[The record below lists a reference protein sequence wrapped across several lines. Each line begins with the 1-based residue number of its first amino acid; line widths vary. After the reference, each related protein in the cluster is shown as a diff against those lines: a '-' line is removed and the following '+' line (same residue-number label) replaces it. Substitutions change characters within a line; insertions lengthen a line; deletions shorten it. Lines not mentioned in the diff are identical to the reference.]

1 MEVWIKDFTPDN
13 LPDKPILLDRLE
25 KRKLCLKKWGT
36 CTTAEAGLVITND
49 NIVHER
55 LLNFLTLNTRE
66 KGQRVI
72 LINFNRTA
80 FSTNQLLQL
89 FKAGVEYVFQFSE
102 IIPTLDCVINK
113 LERWRNI
120 NSMLRSPVICNVMA
134 GNSTGLKKVLQE
146 LIEVSLFAPIPVLIC
161 GERGTGKELM
171 ARLVHEFDGRKEKG
185 NFVVVD
191 CTTLKKELAGSELFG
206 HEKGSFTGAD
216 YTREGAF
223 SLANNGTLFLDEI
236 GELPLNLQSELLRI
250 IQEGTYK
257 KTGSNIWKHT
267 SFRLVAATNKNLEQE
282 LELGNFR
289 HDLYDRI
296 SVYKCTLPSLH
307 ERKEDI
313 PELLN
318 FFFHQQFKIV
328 PDIDK
333 TVIDFLCERKYSGN
347 IRELKNIISRIF
359 LRYTGNGPVTLGDVV
374 WYDMP
379 SGYEKKQEW
388 YEKNEF
394 VSGIKQAIQEGYD
407 MKQID
412 DIVKGITMQTAL
424 IIHGKNKLVSQ
435 VLGVSDRWVQQRRAK
450 RKTNNEPAAD
460 N

>member
-1 MEVWIKDFTPDN
+1 MEVWIKDFTPNDLPGKPVLLN
-13 LPDKPILLDRLE
+13 LLE
-25 KRKLCLKKWGT
+25 KRKIGLKKWDAG
-36 CTTAEAGLVITND
+36 ADAGAGLVITNENAVND
-49 NIVHER
+49 Q
-55 LLNFLTLNTRE
+55 LLNFLTSNARQ
-66 KGQRVI
+66 KGQRVM
-72 LINFNRTA
+72 LINFHATA

-89 FKAGVEYVFQFSE
+89 YQAGAEYVFQFSQVAAN
-102 IIPTLDCVINK
+102 LDCIINK
-113 LERWRNI
+113 FERWRSI
-120 NSMLRSPVICNVMA
+120 NSMLHSPQICNVMA
-134 GNSTGLKKVLQE
+134 GKSYGLKKVLQE
-146 LIEVSLFAPIPVLIC
+146 LIEVSLYAPIPVLIC

-185 NFVVVD
+185 NFVLVD

-282 LELGNFR
+282 LEQGNFR
-289 HDLYDRI
+289 NDLYDRI

-318 FFFHQQFKIV
+318 FFFHQQFKII

-359 LRYTGNGPVTLGDVV
+359 LRYTGTGPVTLGDVV
-374 WYDMP
+374 WYDKP

-394 VSGIKQAIQEGYD
+394 ISGIKQAIQEGYD

-412 DIVKGITMQTAL
+412 DIVKGIAMQTAL
-424 IIHGKNKLVSQ
+424 IIHGKNKLVSR

-450 RKTNNEPAAD
+450 RKTNNEPVAD
-460 N
+460 D